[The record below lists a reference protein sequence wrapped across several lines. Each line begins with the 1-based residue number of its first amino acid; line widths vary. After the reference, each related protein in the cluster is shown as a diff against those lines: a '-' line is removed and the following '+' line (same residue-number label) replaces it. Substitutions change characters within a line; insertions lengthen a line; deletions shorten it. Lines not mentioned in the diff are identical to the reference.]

1 MTNAERQ
8 QWRIDIFQLL
18 DQMDGET
25 ETNDNNQVD
34 PQQNDNQSEPDN
46 HRSHTPDID
55 DAGSEDS
62 DGENEQHT
70 TYVVPKNPV
79 IVQRPDPQDEIT
91 ETSNA
96 VSKNRPGRP
105 PKQ

>member
-1 MTNAERQ
+1 MVMTNAERQ
-8 QWRIDIFQLL
+8 QGGIDIFRLL

-25 ETNDNNQVD
+25 EINDNNQVD
-34 PQQNDNQSEPDN
+34 P
-46 HRSHTPDID
+46 HRSQTPDINN
-55 DAGSEDS
+55 AGSEDS
-62 DGENEQHT
+62 ENEQHT

-79 IVQRPDPQDEIT
+79 ILQRPDPQDEIT
-91 ETSNA
+91 ETRNA

>member
-1 MTNAERQ
+1 M
-8 QWRIDIFQLL
+8 
-18 DQMDGET
+18 QMLT
-25 ETNDNNQVD
+25 NQVD
-34 PQQNDNQSEPDN
+34 PQQDDNQSEPDN
-46 HRSHTPDID
+46 DKSQTPDID
-55 DAGSEDS
+55 DAGSNDS

-79 IVQRPDPQDEIT
+79 VIQKPDPQDEIT